1 MEQLKIFFN
10 ITRAQAI
17 AAIPFGRMVQT
28 FVVVA
33 LTSISVAAIMTISTT
48 TMLITA
54 LEVDQIATS
63 TNVLSVDDSLL
74 SLSSIKISWD
84 DDVCHPHKR
93 VRPSGPVSL
102 KTSVWGI

>member
-10 ITRAQAI
+10 ITKAQAI
-17 AAIPFGRMVQT
+17 AAIPFGWMVQT

-33 LTSISVAAIMTISTT
+33 LTSISVAAIVTISTT
-48 TMLITA
+48 TVLITA

-63 TNVLSVDDSLL
+63 ANVLSVDDSLL

-84 DDVCHPHKR
+84 DDVCHPEKGYAQ
-93 VRPSGPVSL
+93 VGPCL
-102 KTSVWGI
+102 